1 MSLWDAVAV
10 AVEALSW
17 IEVEGLNERQA
28 VLRASNQ
35 LSMKDPQSLRLSHMM
50 VLECTRRQNQL
61 DKLLSLADLS
71 LTYQT
76 LKAGPRSFARI
87 YTYWT
92 KVRKSGWDETL
103 ALLKAGRKVLGWQEL
118 APLEVTFGRMLGF
131 QLADAISDSLE
142 NEKIA
147 LETFHEDWFVDYCLR
162 VFGRRKALEILRAN
176 MSAPPAYVRINSLV
190 EDESKTLKDLDRVG
204 VELKKVRGMRY
215 VYRVLKS
222 GGRLS
227 ASESSRN
234 GKIQIQDK
242 SSCLTVLA
250 AKPKPGEVVFD
261 VCAAPGTKT
270 SFLAQLM
277 HNRGGIYAFDLSW
290 KRMEFWKREMKRMN
304 VNVAHPVLADARQ
317 TLPIKAQAD
326 LVVLDPPCSN
336 SGTFGK
342 TPSAKWRTR
351 PSDFDRFSKIQL
363 DMLRACGDSVKP
375 GGRLVYSTCSISLEE
390 NEEVVETFLR
400 LDPRFRLTDVDPDI
414 GEEGMRGLTQCRRLY
429 PHLDESNGYFVAVM
443 SREVY

>member
-1 MSLWDAVAV
+1 
-10 AVEALSW
+10 
-17 IEVEGLNERQA
+17 
-28 VLRASNQ
+28 
-35 LSMKDPQSLRLSHMM
+35 
-50 VLECTRRQNQL
+50 
-61 DKLLSLADLS
+61 
-71 LTYQT
+71 

-250 AKPKPGEVVFD
+250 AKPKPDEVVFD

>member
-1 MSLWDAVAV
+1 
-10 AVEALSW
+10 
-17 IEVEGLNERQA
+17 
-28 VLRASNQ
+28 
-35 LSMKDPQSLRLSHMM
+35 
-50 VLECTRRQNQL
+50 
-61 DKLLSLADLS
+61 
-71 LTYQT
+71 
-76 LKAGPRSFARI
+76 
-87 YTYWT
+87 
-92 KVRKSGWDETL
+92 
-103 ALLKAGRKVLGWQEL
+103 
-118 APLEVTFGRMLGF
+118 
-131 QLADAISDSLE
+131 
-142 NEKIA
+142 
-147 LETFHEDWFVDYCLR
+147 
-162 VFGRRKALEILRAN
+162 
-176 MSAPPAYVRINSLV
+176 
-190 EDESKTLKDLDRVG
+190 
-204 VELKKVRGMRY
+204 
-215 VYRVLKS
+215 
-222 GGRLS
+222 
-227 ASESSRN
+227 
-234 GKIQIQDK
+234 
-242 SSCLTVLA
+242 
-250 AKPKPGEVVFD
+250 
-261 VCAAPGTKT
+261 
-270 SFLAQLM
+270 LM